1 MQVPSLR
8 WEDPLEEEMA
18 TSSSILACKIPWTA
32 KPGRL
37 QSLGSQKES
46 DTTKHAPLIIAI
58 IYNFINIDFLLNSV
72 GSKVVKYKYTLK
84 YNQMMTK
91 MQKQEVK

>member
-1 MQVPSLR
+1 
-8 WEDPLEEEMA
+8 MA
-18 TSSSILACKIPWTA
+18 TQSSILACKIPWTA

-58 IYNFINIDFLLNSV
+58 IYNKGNDKFLGLLFLTV
-72 GSKVVKYKYTLK
+72 
-84 YNQMMTK
+84 
-91 MQKQEVK
+91 